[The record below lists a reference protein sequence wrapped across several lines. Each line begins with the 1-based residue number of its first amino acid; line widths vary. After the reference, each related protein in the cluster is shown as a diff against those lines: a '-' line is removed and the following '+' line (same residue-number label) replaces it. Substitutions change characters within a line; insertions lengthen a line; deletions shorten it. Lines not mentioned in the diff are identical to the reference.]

1 MKQKNKKLTQAEKEA
16 ILSLIETK
24 DFHFVA
30 FLPYFLSAKDGEL
43 TGPTA
48 TKILRRLAV
57 TFDED
62 DPNIQEK
69 LYLTLDKMMDGIAKI
84 KYKQN
89 KNQFRF
95 NDVNQINEY
104 ILNTF
109 DKVDEFNQDF
119 YFKNLVN
126 MLIFR
131 IEDKNNYDSFLEEI
145 NRLYGL
151 YLAKG
156 ILPREET
163 NSFYNEILNKQL
175 DSYIQKEKKQ
185 KQEELRHSLPYTKN
199 KQKGIEIRAKLEK
212 FNNLLKTNEYEKLGL
227 SKEELLDTIT
237 DYNIYLNSLKRLRKE
252 NIQIGN
258 LELTAINNLFI
269 EGKLTEKHLEKVL
282 PTASKQAIT
291 TILDKYTQ
299 IKRQFLDRVTIDDE
313 ELLSLDL
320 PYNYNNYK
328 MATQAQLN
336 QNIIS
341 LLENMTETEALDI
354 IESEPLQSGIK
365 FLLSLFSYFEELDTK
380 KMIALLG
387 NYPRILKKMY
397 KEKLIPIEIMTEAM
411 PQFASFL
418 SILDAYT
425 SVDDITIAAIGDDIV
440 GLLSSS
446 DKMTSRNPIDY
457 LKTYEGMLQREY
469 AYIPP
474 VEGEYG
480 KYYYESANDSDRE
493 RLLIG
498 KYCDYSCIGPEG
510 AGEIDYYSA
519 LNGHMADVIMIKEK
533 ETDSFKARSLCFRRG
548 NYVVLAPIHTD
559 RGLAKD
565 LYKPEFLSAIATQM
579 LTKAQESKDSLEYIF
594 ISPDMRLLDEFYP
607 IIESKYLEE
616 PFPHA
621 DLDIQAYLIGTR
633 KNIEEVNIDPTV
645 PMPVAYYTKREK
657 VKDKED
663 ISTSELTRIKALDIL
678 LTEDE
683 EEKENKSRFFEPV
696 SKRKYDEIYKGQ
708 DWYIAVSNGQI
719 VEEVVLPTNH
729 RKQKQEIKTL
739 KTALK
744 SLEVNNNEIESSKG
758 GKK

>member
-1 MKQKNKKLTQAEKEA
+1 MKRKNKKLTQVEKEA
-16 ILSLIETK
+16 ILSFIETK
-24 DFHFVA
+24 DFHLIA
-30 FLPYFLSAKDGEL
+30 YLPYFLSAKNDEL

-48 TKILRRLAV
+48 TKVLRRLA
-57 TFDED
+57 TTLEED

-89 KNQFRF
+89 KKQFRF
-95 NDVNQINEY
+95 NNVNQINEY
-104 ILNTF
+104 VLNTF
-109 DKVDEFNQDF
+109 ERIDEYNQNF
-119 YFKNLVN
+119 HFKNLVN
-126 MLIFR
+126 MLISK
-131 IEDKNNYDSFLEEI
+131 IEDKNNYDSFFKEI
-145 NRLYGL
+145 NRLYEI
-151 YLAKG
+151 YIAKG
-156 ILPREET
+156 FLPYEET

-175 DSYIQKEKKQ
+175 DSYIQKEKKK
-185 KQEELRHSLPYTKN
+185 KQEELKHRLPYTKN

-212 FNNLLKTNEYEKLGL
+212 FNNLLKTKEYEKLGL
-227 SKEELLDTIT
+227 SEEELLSSIK
-237 DYNIYLNSLKRLRKE
+237 DYNIYLNSLKKLRKE
-252 NIQIGN
+252 NIQIGDF
-258 LELTAINNLFI
+258 ELTAINSLFI
-269 EGKLTEKHLEKVL
+269 EGNLTEEHLEKVL
-282 PTASKQAIT
+282 PTASEQVIT

-299 IKRQFLDRVTIDDE
+299 IKMQFLDKIPITEE
-313 ELLSLDL
+313 ELSAIDL

-328 MATQAQLN
+328 IATQTKLN

-341 LLENMTETEALDI
+341 LLENMTETEAFDI

-365 FLLSLFSYFEELDTK
+365 FLLPLFSYFEELDAK

-397 KEKLIPIEIMTEAM
+397 KEKLIPKEIMTEAM
-411 PQFASFL
+411 PKFASFL

-425 SVDDITIAAIGDDIV
+425 SIDDISVAAIGNDIV
-440 GLLSSS
+440 GLLTGS

-474 VEGEYG
+474 VEGEYEN
-480 KYYYESANDSDRE
+480 YYYESANDSDRE

-510 AGEIDYYSA
+510 AGEEAYYSA

-565 LYKPEFLSAIATQM
+565 LYNPEFLNKIATEM
-579 LTKAQESKDSLEYIF
+579 LTKAIQSQDSLDYVL

-607 IIESKYLEE
+607 IIESKDLEE

-621 DLDIQAYLIGTR
+621 DLDVQAYLIGTR
-633 KNIEEVNIDPTV
+633 KNTKEVNIDPTV

-657 VKDKED
+657 VKAKED
-663 ISTSELTRIKALDIL
+663 IYPSELTRIKALDIL

-683 EEKENKSRFFEPV
+683 EEKENKSRSFEPV
-696 SKRKYDEIYKGQ
+696 SKKKYDEIYKGQ
-708 DWYIAVSNGQI
+708 DWYIAISDGQI
-719 VEEVVLPTNH
+719 VEEIVLPTNH
-729 RKQKQEIKTL
+729 QKQKQEIETL
-739 KTALK
+739 KTALM
-744 SLEVNNNEIESSKG
+744 SLEINNNKIENSKG

>member
-1 MKQKNKKLTQAEKEA
+1 MKQKNKKLTQVEKEA
-16 ILSLIETK
+16 ILSFIETQ
-24 DFHFVA
+24 DFHFIA
-30 FLPYFLSAKDGEL
+30 YLPYFLSAKEGEL

-109 DKVDEFNQDF
+109 DKVDKFNQDF

-126 MLIFR
+126 MLISR

-227 SKEELLDTIT
+227 SKEELLNSIK

-252 NIQIGN
+252 NIQIGT
-258 LELTAINNLFI
+258 LELTTINNLFI

-282 PTASKQAIT
+282 PTASKQAII

-299 IKRQFLDRVTIDDE
+299 IKRQFLDRITIASE
-313 ELLSLDL
+313 ELSAIDL

-328 MATQAQLN
+328 IATQAQLN

-365 FLLSLFSYFEELDTK
+365 FLLPLFSYFEELDTK

-493 RLLIG
+493 RL
-498 KYCDYSCIGPEG
+498 
-510 AGEIDYYSA
+510 
-519 LNGHMADVIMIKEK
+519 
-533 ETDSFKARSLCFRRG
+533 
-548 NYVVLAPIHTD
+548 
-559 RGLAKD
+559 
-565 LYKPEFLSAIATQM
+565 
-579 LTKAQESKDSLEYIF
+579 
-594 ISPDMRLLDEFYP
+594 
-607 IIESKYLEE
+607 
-616 PFPHA
+616 
-621 DLDIQAYLIGTR
+621 LIGTR

>member
-1 MKQKNKKLTQAEKEA
+1 M
-16 ILSLIETK
+16 
-24 DFHFVA
+24 
-30 FLPYFLSAKDGEL
+30 
-43 TGPTA
+43 
-48 TKILRRLAV
+48 
-57 TFDED
+57 
-62 DPNIQEK
+62 
-69 LYLTLDKMMDGIAKI
+69 
-84 KYKQN
+84 
-89 KNQFRF
+89 
-95 NDVNQINEY
+95 
-104 ILNTF
+104 
-109 DKVDEFNQDF
+109 
-119 YFKNLVN
+119 
-126 MLIFR
+126 
-131 IEDKNNYDSFLEEI
+131 
-145 NRLYGL
+145 
-151 YLAKG
+151 
-156 ILPREET
+156 
-163 NSFYNEILNKQL
+163 
-175 DSYIQKEKKQ
+175 
-185 KQEELRHSLPYTKN
+185 
-199 KQKGIEIRAKLEK
+199 
-212 FNNLLKTNEYEKLGL
+212 
-227 SKEELLDTIT
+227 
-237 DYNIYLNSLKRLRKE
+237 
-252 NIQIGN
+252 
-258 LELTAINNLFI
+258 
-269 EGKLTEKHLEKVL
+269 
-282 PTASKQAIT
+282 
-291 TILDKYTQ
+291 
-299 IKRQFLDRVTIDDE
+299 
-313 ELLSLDL
+313 SLDL

-328 MATQAQLN
+328 IGTQAQLN

-365 FLLSLFSYFEELDTK
+365 FLLPLFSYFEELDTK

-510 AGEIDYYSA
+510 AGEIAYYSA

-579 LTKAQESKDSLEYIF
+579 LTKAQESKDSLEHIF

-633 KNIEEVNIDPTV
+633 KKIEEVNIDPTV

-657 VKDKED
+657 VKAKED
-663 ISTSELTRIKALDIL
+663 ISISELTRIKALDIL

-708 DWYIAVSNGQI
+708 DWYIAISNGQI